1 MITPTEIP
9 RVTESSGF
17 SKMLSSIQPNKNKI
31 NSRPSRLRAW
41 LSGVRCLHLALVA
54 FCLLIGTAHAAAE
67 SGMSADSF
75 VADFGTAGS
84 YEISESAIK
93 RQENL
98 IYPVGLAALSKK
110 AVQARA
116 AAKPASAEK
125 QITGLSNLSRQAV
138 KSFSVADGLTENTD
152 TIKRQDNLIYPVGL
166 AALSK
171 KAGQARAAAKP
182 ASAENQFKCGDVVYF
197 TKDVNHSR
205 FTDNGKVKK
214 GDKGKIVALRSETGE
229 DGSWQ
234 KKHRVIRVRTLNNT
248 CGACGYVREKAAKL
262 CSEPDFFC
270 RKCWDSM
277 RMWVCIDIEVKPDAI
292 TKTNPG
298 SQRRLMEKDIPKAS
312 HLQSAEDVLARR
324 RLVDHVRMEAKD
336 TDAMSPSELV
346 KHRRRLTYG
355 ARVSPVL
362 AALMD
367 EIEEA
372 KRNSFP

>member
-1 MITPTEIP
+1 M
-9 RVTESSGF
+9 G
-17 SKMLSSIQPNKNKI
+17 N
-31 NSRPSRLRAW
+31 
-41 LSGVRCLHLALVA
+41 
-54 FCLLIGTAHAAAE
+54 
-67 SGMSADSF
+67 
-75 VADFGTAGS
+75 
-84 YEISESAIK
+84 
-93 RQENL
+93 
-98 IYPVGLAALSKK
+98 
-110 AVQARA
+110 
-116 AAKPASAEK
+116 
-125 QITGLSNLSRQAV
+125 
-138 KSFSVADGLTENTD
+138 
-152 TIKRQDNLIYPVGL
+152 
-166 AALSK
+166 
-171 KAGQARAAAKP
+171 P

-197 TKDVNHSR
+197 TKDVDHSSM
-205 FTDNGKVKK
+205 FKCFNNGKVKK
-214 GDKGKIVALRSETGE
+214 NDQGEIVALRSETE

-234 KKHRVIRVRTLNNT
+234 KKHRVIRVRYDDLPNT
-248 CGACGYVREKAAKL
+248 CYKCGYVREKVAVL
-262 CSEPDFFC
+262 CSQPDFWC
-270 RKCWDSM
+270 RKCWV
-277 RMWVCIDIEVKPDAI
+277 RKWVRNDYCIEVKPDAI